1 MKVEIGESLCYS
13 YLRHVKQCW
22 LVQSNWKLSEHWDRV
37 VADSSLDYDFAE
49 IRKLFDPDG
58 SVFRKT
64 KSANQ
69 LLKQGEIDILGVSQ
83 DGSIHAVDVAFHK
96 GGLNYGGG
104 ADKRVLKKLLRTM
117 LILKSYLSSSRKL
130 HIYFFS
136 PKVHKAMQGPLEEVF
151 ENLKSRYPTIEWK
164 LFINDSFAEQVVKPT
179 LEKTDSV
186 EDTSELFA
194 RAAKLLEL
202 SGVYRYSPHKSP
214 STHAASQNGNAVQ
227 DKRLKRVT
235 HRLRE
240 ERIQECIKMLNN
252 CGYNRCAV
260 SEDPGFDILA
270 HRNSSAIRIR
280 VASRLEIKR
289 PLIGK
294 DLHFSFPIHGR
305 WYLVPHDDL
314 VSIAGETTPW
324 LLSDSWQVRGWYSS
338 PSPSKAMLARLEPF
352 VL

>member
-49 IRKLFDPDG
+49 IRRLFDPDG

-136 PKVHKAMQGPLEEVF
+136 PKVHKAMQRPLEEVF
-151 ENLKSRYPTIEWK
+151 EHLKSRYPTIEWK

-214 STHAASQNGNAVQ
+214 STHAASQNANTVQ
-227 DKRLKRVT
+227 GKLSKRVS
-235 HRLRE
+235 HLR
-240 ERIQECIKMLNN
+240 RQECIEMLNN
-252 CGYNRCAV
+252 HGFSQYAT
-260 SEDPGFDILA
+260 SEDPGVDILA
-270 HRNSSAIRIR
+270 YRNGNTIKVR

-294 DLHFSFPIHGR
+294 DLHLSFPIRGR

-324 LLSDSWQVRGWYSS
+324 LLSDSWQVQGWYSS
-338 PSPSKAMLARLEPF
+338 PRPSKAMLARLESF
-352 VL
+352 AL

>member
-37 VADSSLDYDFAE
+37 VTDSSLDYDFAE
-49 IRKLFDPDG
+49 IRRLFDPDG

-117 LILKSYLSSSRKL
+117 MILKSYLSSSRKL

-136 PKVHKAMQGPLEEVF
+136 PKVHRAMQRPLEEVF
-151 ENLKSRYPTIEWK
+151 EHLQSRYPTIEWK
-164 LFINDSFAEQVVKPT
+164 LLINDSFAEQVVKPT

-202 SGVYRYSPHKSP
+202 SGMYRSSLHKSTLAHATSKNSRIPQGNP
-214 STHAASQNGNAVQ
+214 SKGVAHQPRN
-227 DKRLKRVT
+227 
-235 HRLRE
+235 
-240 ERIQECIKMLNN
+240 ERIQECIEILNN
-252 CGYNRCAV
+252 RGYGQCAV
-260 SEDPGFDILA
+260 SEDPGFNILA
-270 HRNSSAIRIR
+270 HRNGNAIRVR

-289 PLIGK
+289 SLREK
-294 DLHFSFPIHGR
+294 DLHLSFPVHGR
-305 WYLVPHDDL
+305 WYLILHDEL
-314 VSIAGETTPW
+314 VRIAGETTPW
-324 LLSDSWQVRGWYSS
+324 LQSDSWQVKGWYSS
-338 PSPSKAMLARLEPF
+338 RHPSRATLAQLEPF
-352 VL
+352 AL